1 MYMSSV
7 GSELGRVKWFNSR
20 KGFGFVTLTKR
31 DGDTELTDVFV
42 HHSHVCVDQE
52 QYKYLV
58 EGEYVSLDVHPVD
71 GNEEWKHQAANVR
84 GVCGGQLMCETR
96 HTQQQRSNNTTQ
108 SHGDT
113 NRSHGDTN
121 RSHGD
126 TTGTMGSGWTSVKK
140 NRSK

>member
-20 KGFGFVTLTKR
+20 KGFGFVTLLTKR
-31 DGDTELTDVFV
+31 DGDTEQTDVFV

-108 SHGDT
+108 SRGDT
-113 NRSHGDTN
+113 NG
-121 RSHGD
+121 
-126 TTGTMGSGWTSVKK
+126 TTGGGWTSVKK